1 MTWIETGQ
9 QPKLNVTRENWTKC
23 KEKLGFPSLE
33 ICKKREMGQK
43 KKRVILVKLNTFIMP
58 SPVWTTHL
66 S

>member
-43 KKRVILVKLNTFIMP
+43 KKSHISQT
-58 SPVWTTHL
+58 
-66 S
+66 